1 MKPFDKLVTFSMA
14 VSDMV
19 SAKDFYAE
27 KLGFK
32 IETDYRQPVSQII
45 PVIERSVFRDW
56 CIFK

>member
-32 IETDYRQPVSQII
+32 IETDYPAAKS
-45 PVIERSVFRDW
+45 FR
-56 CIFK
+56 